1 MSNPGVISLVRIS
14 DLGKRFE
21 IEDNIGEAIHIH
33 YGDIRLDMTIREFE
47 AFSEQVERILD
58 AMYSR
63 VGFKCAEY
71 NETFLFGLAK
81 LLPEITD
88 VVTDTVTLS
97 DMQVDTFDKE
107 GKRCLSGL
115 KESRVFKALHG
126 NTEENDSREQINLF
140 SSGSPVPM
148 TNKERLNENL
158 AYIKENGYPNDS
170 GLITLNGDDNMIL
183 DGQHR
188 AACLLFLNG
197 DQKVPVRRLIFRK
210 HFSNGWV
217 DTDIPK
223 YKGMLYY
230 ATPTTGMSEET
241 RRDILWS
248 PGKRYH
254 MDLPKDV
261 TALRFDPI
269 ESGACLLKSVR
280 IASDIGE
287 LAYTANNLT
296 IDDGQVLFGED
307 PNITIVLDGK
317 TPAWIEFEI
326 DMELLGTSTFEK
338 VLSFATRQQSQM
350 MEVTHE
356 ASVLSSNLEEV
367 EGKLKNTD
375 AALKQTQGWLQERS
389 EALTQT
395 ENALKQTQGWL
406 QEKDAAAAE
415 EEERFRTAIAESE
428 QRYKQTDAA
437 LKQTQG
443 WLQERSEALTQTE
456 NALKQTQGWLQEKD
470 AVAAEAEERYQAAIA
485 ESEQRYKETDAALKQ
500 TQGWLQERSE
510 ALTQTEN
517 ALKQTQGWL
526 QEKDAAAAEAE
537 KRFRAV
543 IAESEQ
549 RYRETDAALKQTQEW
564 LQEKDAAAAEA
575 EERFQAAIAESEQ
588 RYRETDAALHKT
600 QDWLQERS
608 EALTQAENALQE
620 RDEALEQTR
629 QNLREKESEAQNL
642 MDVLSATEIQ
652 LAEKAAEY
660 ENVVNSASWKVTR
673 PLRSLEK
680 MIKKRDKKYN
690 H

>member
-415 EEERFRTAIAESE
+415 
-428 QRYKQTDAA
+428 
-437 LKQTQG
+437 
-443 WLQERSEALTQTE
+443 
-456 NALKQTQGWLQEKD
+456 
-470 AVAAEAEERYQAAIA
+470 
-485 ESEQRYKETDAALKQ
+485 
-500 TQGWLQERSE
+500 
-510 ALTQTEN
+510 
-517 ALKQTQGWL
+517 
-526 QEKDAAAAEAE
+526 AE